1 MKNVVTFLI
10 SENRPHEAAQGF
22 DPVEVCPLL
31 FTTRLSTVRMLIELE
46 EWDKAVQ
53 VLDGLT
59 EEDDEIVD
67 VWYLLGWVNKLRSEQ
82 EQDDMYLGNSRHFLT
97 KAKEVNV
104 KNPTKDKE
112 MIAHIDELLKELGPD
127 TEIEEVKNGDNGNEW
142 EDLEDSSEDEEEEQ
156 NGKNVNGMEQS

>member
-1 MKNVVTFLI
+1 M
-10 SENRPHEAAQGF
+10 
-22 DPVEVCPLL
+22 
-31 FTTRLSTVRMLIELE
+31 RMLIELE

-112 MIAHIDELLKELGPD
+112 MINHIDELLKELGPD
-127 TEIEEVKNGDNGNEW
+127 TEIEEDACENGDNGNEW
-142 EDLEDSSEDEEEEQ
+142 EDLEDSDDDEDED
-156 NGKNVNGMEQS
+156 GKNGMEQS